1 MSFTETKASPV
12 LRASQLEFIYTNTLQ
27 NLSFVLEGIKKVKFE
42 ERPVPEIIDPYD
54 VLINVKYTG
63 ICGSDVSLSCP
74 V

>member
-1 MSFTETKASPV
+1 VCILTAT
-12 LRASQLEFIYTNTLQ
+12 Q

-63 ICGSDVSLSCP
+63 ICGSDVSL
-74 V
+74 